1 MGKSML
7 FIGFAGANHDDQQIN
22 ADCHDLSVVC

>member
-1 MGKSML
+1 MWKSTL
-7 FIGFAGANHDDQQIN
+7 FIGFAAANHDDQQID